1 MTVILDSTTKD
12 KILKIDNVKI
22 APVTKASNVLLD
34 DGSSITS
41 GLINNDNID
50 NGTLSII
57 NGKLYANFRIVTSA
71 EMKAIEDAG
80 ERLPNVIYFI
90 SDDDQ
95 DIPEI
100 IQNFGQAD
108 NGNLTFNGTEYLP
121 TTGGTITGR
130 LNLNSNIYMNN
141 DSGIVTTKSDGNTTR
156 LLWMSNSD
164 TVYLGSKDCQANI
177 NSSGTPYVMMSSGN
191 YPIYHE
197 GNKQPVQTHI
207 NMCPP
212 VENFIARDSSFSI
225 TNNNGYINIKRVGG
239 TGHHAYLPLTKPLIN
254 GETYTFEAKIRC
266 NSSPENIIFIAYNIS
281 SKLSTST
288 GYFCNCGITESDT
301 FKIYTNKFV
310 VNDDETDSV
319 MLTTTNFSAVD
330 VAIDIEYINILNGD
344 NEIVSRYIPPLDL
357 AYNR

>member
-50 NGTLSII
+50 SGTLSII

-100 IQNFGQAD
+100 IQNFGQAE

-121 TTGGTITGR
+121 TTGGTITGS

-141 DSGIVTTKSDGNTTR
+141 DSGIVVKKKDGSNTR
-156 LLWMSNSD
+156 LAWMSN
-164 TVYLGSKDCQANI
+164 TNTMYYGSKDCQTNINSLGTPYIVLPDGSYPMYHAGNKPTASDIKVNTTLFAGKLAGGEITTSSDTSTIAMDSANI
-177 NSSGTPYVMMSSGN
+177 NKNCFTGDYFTSPEDGYYLFTGFYNITDVATEGSCRLWIQVETPSGVYVDGAAAINIWLYTDKKNN
-191 YPIYHE
+191 Y
-197 GNKQPVQTHI
+197 
-207 NMCPP
+207 
-212 VENFIARDSSFSI
+212 SFSRYLYVAKG
-225 TNNNGYINIKRVGG
+225 NRVKFYHNVDNGATYAFAKSDLMIIK
-239 TGHHAYLPLTKPLIN
+239 
-254 GETYTFEAKIRC
+254 
-266 NSSPENIIFIAYNIS
+266 
-281 SKLSTST
+281 
-288 GYFCNCGITESDT
+288 
-301 FKIYTNKFV
+301 
-310 VNDDETDSV
+310 
-319 MLTTTNFSAVD
+319 
-330 VAIDIEYINILNGD
+330 LN
-344 NEIVSRYIPPLDL
+344 
-357 AYNR
+357 